1 MMSRLSDNLYSFI
14 KKHNGKVALAD
25 ICSSPDFSGV
35 DRKDISAALRFLG
48 SKKYV
53 FRSLK
58 NGKAYYS
65 AKPEDGEAM
74 NPTKAWIGDTAS
86 ALGGIVNRD
95 ASNTDILFKGQNN
108 PTGELF
114 NALDKLSDQ
123 LKQILGDDLVTGNE
137 SSFITDFSFNEK
149 KTVKGNGY
157 EFEIPDGFMVIE
169 GKEAQERFGE
179 NRDFMAYLKN
189 PLFDD
194 EDEDEAEGAIIKIY
208 PGQTFPF
215 TLINDDALKVYYSL
229 VADYLFKYEQGLTM
243 EQLVSANMYNEVY
256 LVKTKDGIG
265 WCATMD
271 SSTPDHSGG
280 YYFFYLNI
288 QVRNEVRMF
297 RVDISDYVTK
307 NGIEAKKLFTQIAE
321 HISYERKV
329 LEHKALDSHCFTDD
343 VLNKTSTEE
352 WKEVLSGLMT
362 NALLYQKIGVE
373 AEKKELSI
381 DKNTG
386 AINSDQAT
394 ISRELKR
401 HAKVF
406 LENEVVLIDEILK
419 EVSSFFLKSSEKNK
433 DSNEIYEI
441 QNYVLEQFAELK
453 EVRIKV
459 DEDVE
464 IVVPVS
470 GYDDFLAAVKNPIL
484 EEKKGKRLE
493 LQLQKEKEEKYQK
506 ALSLGH
512 NKKYKKK
519 KEAIELLK
527 ELGDYKDAAEELS
540 RQKEAFTSMDDFE
553 RYDYIAEEIE
563 NSLKEEDNK
572 QEKAYPEKNAS
583 VDKETEGWI
592 KRKTYV
598 KEAIETGY
606 TTGQDLIGRQ
616 MQAGSFSG
624 INDPVLRTLIEK
636 NRKLM
641 NQTMSQRENLLDE
654 IYRYFKNVK
663 TGSYSKRSLNKL
675 IKFYEEVYDDGNG
688 YSLVINGINLA
699 EKNFK
704 GIYATRLEEM
714 RKAIINKT
722 DGLSTS
728 KDKER
733 EKQKN
738 IDKALEKAEKR
749 LKELRDEAEANE
761 MKALSL
767 ESEQINNQMELD
779 RKKASLHEDNDRIEK
794 HVQQEVQSIKDEI
807 QANDV
812 KRKQLCEELS
822 KAEKEL
828 EGTFVLNFGKRKELK
843 GVINSS
849 KIQISDL
856 RNTISDLSN
865 KMIKVQKD
873 KQDQIYKGN
882 EYISY
887 LEKKITASVTEKSE
901 LEKKKQTLIEE
912 ICSAEKEQ
920 EAIDKIKKDFHTL
933 YLIKEYGPK
942 YGYDDIVQELKEKGL
957 DYEKYLIKDNTV
969 PKSTGVQPDKPA
981 KSQIEKDKDLIREA
995 LKRSR
1000 TPQTATLLANKTGLS
1015 LNRVAALLSQ
1025 MKEDNEVIRTVSQR
1039 KASFELVQKK

>member
-1 MMSRLSDNLYSFI
+1 MSRLSDNLYSFI
-14 KKHNGKVALAD
+14 KKHDGKVALAD
-25 ICSSPDFSGV
+25 ICSSPDFSGE

-53 FRSLK
+53 FRSLN

-74 NPTKAWIGDTAS
+74 NPTKAWIGDTAL
-86 ALGGIVNRD
+86 ALGGIVNRG

-123 LKQILGDDLVTGNE
+123 LKKILGDDLVTGNE

-157 EFEIPDGFMVIE
+157 EFEIPDGFTVIE

-215 TLINDDALKVYYSL
+215 TMIDNETLKVYYPL
-229 VADYLFKYEQGLTM
+229 VADCLFKYEQGLTM
-243 EQLVSANMYNEVY
+243 EQLFSSGMHNEAY

-288 QVRNEVRMF
+288 QTGNEARMF
-297 RVDISDYVTK
+297 RVDISDYAAE

-329 LEHKALDSHCFTDD
+329 LDHKALNDRCFTDS
-343 VLNKTSTEE
+343 VLNKTSAEE

-362 NALLYQKIGVE
+362 NVLLYQKVGVE
-373 AEKKELSI
+373 AIKKEVSI
-381 DKNTG
+381 DINSGT
-386 AINSDQAT
+386 INSDSAT
-394 ISRELKR
+394 LSREIKR
-401 HAKVF
+401 HAKAY
-406 LENEVVLIDEILK
+406 LEEEAALIDEILK
-419 EVSSFFLKSSEKNK
+419 EVSSFFLKASEKNK
-433 DSNEIYEI
+433 ESIEIYEL
-441 QNYVLEQFAELK
+441 QNYVLEQFSELK
-453 EVRIKV
+453 EVSITI
-459 DEDVE
+459 DEGGK

-470 GYDDFLAAVKNPIL
+470 GYDDFLAAVNNPIL
-484 EEKKGKRLE
+484 EERKEKQLE

-519 KEAIELLK
+519 KEAIELLE

-583 VDKETEGWI
+583 VDKETEDWI

-598 KEAIETGY
+598 KEAIETRY

-636 NRKLM
+636 NRELM

-714 RKAIINKT
+714 RRAIINKT

-738 IDKALEKAEKR
+738 IDKALEKAEKS

-779 RKKASLHEDNDRIEK
+779 RKKASLHEDNDRREK
-794 HVQQEVQSIKDEI
+794 YAQQEIQSIKDEI
-807 QANDV
+807 QTNEV
-812 KRKQLCEELS
+812 KRKQLSEELS

-828 EGTFVLNFGKRKELK
+828 EGVFVLNFGKRKELK
-843 GVINSS
+843 GVIDSL

-865 KMIKVQKD
+865 KMIKVQKN
-873 KQDQIYKGN
+873 KQNQIYKEN
-882 EYISY
+882 ENISS
-887 LEKKITASVTEKSE
+887 LEKKIIASMTEKRE
-901 LEKKKQTLIEE
+901 LEKKKQMLIEE

-933 YLIKEYGPK
+933 YLIKEYGSK

-1015 LNRVAALLSQ
+1015 LNRVSALLSQ

-1039 KASFELVQKK
+1039 TAYFELHR